1 MDVLLDQL
9 SVAFEWSN
17 LLFILVGTLLGI
29 LIGSIPGLT
38 VIMAVALAV
47 PVTAYL
53 PLAPSL
59 GLIFGIYVSGIYGG
73 SISAILVNTP
83 GTPAAVA
90 TTLDGYP
97 LAKQGK
103 AGKALKMALF
113 ASFVGGLIS
122 IVFLVVIAQ
131 YLSKVALLFG
141 PAEKASLLFFA
152 LTIIGVLAGKSIV
165 KGLLAAS
172 FGLLLSTV
180 GSDPILAVPRFT
192 FGLLELDEGLGF
204 IPTLIGLFAISEFL
218 MQAEDRFAKV
228 KKKEALDISTIKDN
242 NRLNRKDITSS
253 LKTVFRSGVL
263 GTFIGSLP
271 GIGATVACFLGY
283 GEAQRASKTPEKFG
297 HGALEGVAAAE
308 AANNAV
314 SGATL
319 IPLLS
324 LNVPGDAVTAILYG
338 ALLMQGVQTGPLIFQ
353 NNIDAVYL
361 IYITLVLANIFMVI
375 TALSLMPVFR
385 KISQIPKSVIFPIVF
400 IFCVVGSFA
409 IRNNVFDVY
418 IMLGIGVLGYILRK
432 NSIPLAPLL
441 IGFILGTPFEE
452 AFRQTLAGSDGDLMV
467 FIKEPISLG
476 FLILAV
482 ISIILTIRRGMKK
495 EDKIIN

>member
-1 MDVLLDQL
+1 MDVLLEQI

-17 LLFILVGTLLGI
+17 LLFILLGTLIGI
-29 LIGSIPGLT
+29 LIGAIPGLT

-47 PVTAYL
+47 PVTAFL

-59 GLIFGIYVSGIYGG
+59 GLLFGIYISGIYGG

-83 GTPAAVA
+83 GTPAAAA
-90 TTLDGYP
+90 TQLDGYP

-113 ASFVGGLIS
+113 ASFIGGLIS
-122 IVFLVVIAQ
+122 IVFLIVIAQ

-141 PAEKASLLFFA
+141 PAEKTALLFFA
-152 LTIIGVLAGKSIV
+152 LTIIGVLAGKSIL

-172 FGLLLSTV
+172 LGLLLSTI

-218 MQAEDRFAKV
+218 MQAEDRFSKF
-228 KKKEALDISTIKDN
+228 KKGEFIDISNKKDN

-253 LKTVFRSGVL
+253 LKTIFRSGIL

-283 GEAQRASKTPEKFG
+283 GEAKRVSKNPEKFG
-297 HGALEGVAAAE
+297 HGAIEGVAASE

-319 IPLLS
+319 IPLLA

-338 ALLMQGVQTGPLIFQ
+338 ALLIQGVQTGPLIFQ
-353 NNIDAVYL
+353 NNMDAVYL
-361 IYITLVLANIFMVI
+361 IYITLILANIFMVI
-375 TALSLMPVFR
+375 VALSLMPVFR
-385 KISQIPKSVIFPIVF
+385 KISEIPKNLIFPIVF
-400 IFCVVGSFA
+400 IFCVVGTFA
-409 IRNNVFDVY
+409 VRNNVFDVY
-418 IMLGIGVLGYILRK
+418 IMLAIGVFGYILRK
-432 NSIPLAPLL
+432 KGIPLAPLL

-452 AFRQTLAGSDGDLMV
+452 AFRQTLAGSEGSLMI
-467 FIKEPISLG
+467 FIQKPIALG
-476 FLILAV
+476 FLILAF
-482 ISIILTIRRGMKK
+482 ISIILTVRRSTKK
-495 EDKIIN
+495 LKLNN